1 MPGLYIFKEK
11 NKEIFSLP
19 FQMNQTQITLPKSPY
34 SAQSVKAEQQKKIM
48 SKTHPFLYYFE
59 QNISNITD

>member
-1 MPGLYIFKEK
+1 
-11 NKEIFSLP
+11 
-19 FQMNQTQITLPKSPY
+19 MNQTQITLPKSPY